1 MSKGYAIVFGL
12 NNVDPVHYDGW
23 DGALGQPENDASVI
37 YQIASGNWNRKY
49 SRGTMLPET
58 M

>member
-23 DGALGQPENDASVI
+23 DRSVR
-37 YQIASGNWNRKY
+37 STGK
-49 SRGTMLPET
+49 
-58 M
+58 